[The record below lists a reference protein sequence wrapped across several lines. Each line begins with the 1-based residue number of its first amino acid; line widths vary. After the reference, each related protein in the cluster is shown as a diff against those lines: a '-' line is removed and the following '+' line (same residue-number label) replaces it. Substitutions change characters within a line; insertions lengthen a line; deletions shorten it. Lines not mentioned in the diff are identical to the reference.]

1 MRRYDSN
8 LENTVLDGLS
18 AGMAG
23 SSGGQSGEIVIRS
36 VPRASVARIDLGET
50 RIAYCAHATR
60 FFHRTLSPSQASATT
75 RGMGLEPVR

>member
-1 MRRYDSN
+1 MAPGWF
-8 LENTVLDGLS
+8 T

-23 SSGGQSGEIVIRS
+23 SSGGQRGEIIIRS

-60 FFHRTLSPSQASATT
+60 FFHRMAQPLASERHHTGDGPRARAIMGDHAT
-75 RGMGLEPVR
+75 